1 MAQNTELYWQT
12 KIINYSSH
20 FSISVLISIFCYNSI
35 LLCHFLD
42 QRNLG
47 MSMRVERSSLDQVKK
62 RFELNKKKLEEKRKD
77 YDIESRVKELKEEED
92 KLKEYRK
99 EQKRAKKRLHDDI
112 SKSESESGNQDEL
125 SAIMGFSGF
134 GSSKK

>member
-1 MAQNTELYWQT
+1 MNP
-12 KIINYSSH
+12 S
-20 FSISVLISIFCYNSI
+20 SISKLTFKFTVYFILKNTSIA
-35 LLCHFLD
+35 D

-62 RFELNKKKLEEKRKD
+62 RFEMNKKKLEERKKD

-99 EQKRAKKRLHDDI
+99 EQKRAKKRLHSEI
-112 SKSESESGNQDEL
+112 SKDNEDSGTQDEL

>member
-1 MAQNTELYWQT
+1 
-12 KIINYSSH
+12 
-20 FSISVLISIFCYNSI
+20 
-35 LLCHFLD
+35 
-42 QRNLG
+42 

-62 RFELNKKKLEEKRKD
+62 RFEVNKKKLEEKKKD
-77 YDIESRVKELKEEED
+77 YDLESRVKELKEEED

-99 EQKRAKKRLHDDI
+99 EQKRAKKRLHEEI
-112 SKSESESGNQDEL
+112 SKSSDEAGHQDEL